1 MLRVDRLGRPLTSAG
16 GLSLAILDLGIG
28 TARKVAGFCALLAL
42 GWLYF
47 RELALGQ
54 SLHQIFPGAPDPDL
68 RETLWVALLLILAQG
83 WDIPT
88 DHIAAHFEKVARRLP
103 FRPPPA
109 ASQHRVMV
117 SAASAMH
124 RFVDPVRRVEPVVVR
139 LGRFMDLCVAI
150 ANKLGAFAVLVYMLF
165 VAWQLTLGGKTVRSL
180 YPAAADSCVDFLAD
194 LCVYVVVLAWWATPF
209 EQIAFFWQRLR
220 ERRGP

>member
-1 MLRVDRLGRPLTSAG
+1 MLRAGRLGRPLTSVG
-16 GLSLAILDLGIG
+16 GFSLALLDLGIG

-68 RETLWVALLLILAQG
+68 RETLWVALLLIMAQG

-103 FRPPPA
+103 HRRPA
-109 ASQHRVMV
+109 AAPHPVIV

-124 RFVDPVRRVEPVVVR
+124 RIVDPVMIVEPVVVR
-139 LGRFMDLCVAI
+139 LGRFMDLCVAV
-150 ANKLGAFAVLVYMLF
+150 ANKLGAFAVLVYMLV
-165 VAWQLTLGGKTVRSL
+165 VAWQLTLGGQTVRSL
-180 YPAAADSCVDFLAD
+180 YPAAADPRVDFLAD
-194 LCVYVVVLAWWATPF
+194 VCVYVVVLAWWATPF
-209 EQIAFFWQRLR
+209 EQIVFFWQRLR
-220 ERRGP
+220 ERRPA